1 MRSKVI
7 AALTAAILNIVVLVN
22 AKSATCDE
30 DSIKSITDDGEIIV
44 MLSGHVYQV
53 LPGDDIDS
61 MLWLPASDVMICIR
75 SINDKGSNMI
85 YYEIINTDDK
95 EKVGAILLR

>member
-1 MRSKVI
+1 
-7 AALTAAILNIVVLVN
+7 
-22 AKSATCDE
+22 
-30 DSIKSITDDGEIIV
+30 

-61 MLWLPASDVMICIR
+61 MLWLPASDVMICMR
-75 SINDKGSNMI
+75 SLNVKGRNMI

-95 EKVGAILLR
+95 EKVGTILLR